1 MQLKSSIA
9 ALGFVAALTAFG
21 TAPASANA
29 NVANDVIAATEGTTG
44 RDVSPVSSRCGCY
57 RPYVRYYRVY
67 PAYRV
72 YRVYRVR
79 YYYI

>member
-21 TAPASANA
+21 TAPASAN
-29 NVANDVIAATEGTTG
+29 VSNDVITAGAAE
-44 RDVSPVSSRCGCY
+44 RLDVTPSNYRCGCY

>member
-21 TAPASANA
+21 AAPASANA
-29 NVANDVIAATEGTTG
+29 NVANDVITATESTGT
-44 RDVSPVSSRCGCY
+44 RADASLISNRCGCY

-67 PAYRV
+67 PV